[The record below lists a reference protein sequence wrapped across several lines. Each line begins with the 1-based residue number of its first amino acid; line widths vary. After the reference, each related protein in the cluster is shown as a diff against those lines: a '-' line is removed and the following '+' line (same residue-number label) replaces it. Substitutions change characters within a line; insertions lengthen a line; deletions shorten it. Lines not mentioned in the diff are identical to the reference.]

1 MIPLC
6 GWWSVTMMVIE
17 AAEGGVG
24 IQCSPCTTIRHNQVD
39 EPPGARRV
47 RSMGTHNDTV
57 APPER
62 EDVARRYRELLS
74 TYKTINAE
82 VAELA
87 WSLADL
93 EQEIATLAAST
104 VAAGARLRQRLRDL
118 RQQRDALE
126 EQALRRM
133 DQAEAIAAELARLR
147 QTLGNVETP
156 VAVRSE

>member
-1 MIPLC
+1 
-6 GWWSVTMMVIE
+6 
-17 AAEGGVG
+17 
-24 IQCSPCTTIRHNQVD
+24 
-39 EPPGARRV
+39 
-47 RSMGTHNDTV
+47 MGTHNDTV